1 MSSVLV
7 KFKLNHHSGIPIYE
21 QMVSAVIAAI
31 DAGQLDIGD
40 KLPSIRGL
48 AAELGINP
56 NTVARVYREL
66 ELRGFVESRS
76 GSGCFVRPVDEK
88 AAAAARRASMQ
99 ELWTRML
106 GEAKAR
112 RIDAKDFLE
121 FVKARAT

>member
-1 MSSVLV
+1 M
-7 KFKLNHHSGIPIYE
+7 KFKLNHHSNTPIYE

-40 KLPSIRGL
+40 KLPSIRSL

-76 GSGCFVRPVDEK
+76 GSGSFVRPVDEK
-88 AAAAARRASMQ
+88 AAVAAKQASMQ
-99 ELWTRML
+99 ELWARML

-112 RIDAKDFLE
+112 RIDAQDFLA
-121 FVKARAT
+121 FVKARGI

>member
-1 MSSVLV
+1 M
-7 KFKLNHHSGIPIYE
+7 KFRINHHSGTPIYA

-31 DAGQLDIGD
+31 DAGQLEIGD
-40 KLPSIRGL
+40 KLPSIRSL
-48 AAELGINP
+48 AAQLGINP

-88 AAAAARRASMQ
+88 ATAAAKQASMQ
-99 ELWTRML
+99 DLWARML

-112 RIDAKDFLE
+112 RIDAQDFLA
-121 FVKARAT
+121 FVKARGT

>member
-1 MSSVLV
+1 M
-7 KFKLNHHSGIPIYE
+7 KFRINHHSGTPIYE

-31 DAGQLDIGD
+31 DAGELTLGD
-40 KLPSIRGL
+40 KLPSIRAL

-88 AAAAARRASMQ
+88 AAAAAKRASMQ

-112 RIDAKDFLE
+112 RIDAQDFLD
-121 FVKARAT
+121 FVKKRAT